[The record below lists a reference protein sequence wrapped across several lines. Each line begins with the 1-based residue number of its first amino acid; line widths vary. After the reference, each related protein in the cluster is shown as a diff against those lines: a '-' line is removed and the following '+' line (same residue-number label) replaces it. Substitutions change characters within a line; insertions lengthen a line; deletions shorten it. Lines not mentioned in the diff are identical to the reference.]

1 MFEIEF
7 TDRSLKDLEW
17 FKKHEQNIILDGI
30 EANLLHEPTTETRNR
45 KHLRANNTAEW
56 ELRVSVYRVLY
67 NVESEKVKI
76 VNIERIALKQR
87 NKYLFQ
93 GKEEEL

>member
-1 MFEIEF
+1 MFDIEF

-17 FKKHEQNIILDGI
+17 FKKNEQNIILDGI
-30 EANLLHEPTTETRNR
+30 EANLLYEPTTETRNR
-45 KHLRANNTAEW
+45 KPLQANNTAEW
-56 ELRVSVYRVLY
+56 ELRVSAYRILY

-76 VNIERIALKQR
+76 VNIERIALKRR
-87 NKYLFQ
+87 NKYIFQ